1 MTDVGW
7 LTFVKLARDN
17 LLERIWTMLDQRRH
31 QRIRFSVPQ
40 KISIGFGGA
49 IGEGVIE
56 NLSLSGLMLR
66 TPMPLEISHTV
77 GCEFSVFDSPV
88 IDVPAAVVSRVC
100 DLFGVRFQQG
110 PISQIL
116 IEDAINAA
124 LASGKASILSVHELG
139 GRKTMRI
146 IGGLS
151 AVLRS
156 DFMHALTRMGVDE
169 IDLEGVTAVEQA
181 GLALCLVATNRH
193 RVAIGAQSP
202 CFSEAWALALA
213 APGSLEARELGV

>member
-1 MTDVGW
+1 
-7 LTFVKLARDN
+7 
-17 LLERIWTMLDQRRH
+17 MLDQRRH

-40 KISIGFGGA
+40 KISIGFGGE

-66 TPMPLEISHTV
+66 TPMPLEISHNI

-100 DLFGVRFQQG
+100 DLYGVRFQQG

-116 IEDAINAA
+116 IEDAINGA
-124 LASGKASILSVHELG
+124 LNSGKASILTVHELG

-146 IGGLS
+146 TGGLCGI
-151 AVLRS
+151 LRS

-181 GLALCLVATNRH
+181 GLALCLVATTRH
-193 RVAIGAQSP
+193 GVGIGAQSP
-202 CFSEAWALALA
+202 CFAEAWAQAQS
-213 APGSLEARELGV
+213 APGLLNAREAGR

>member
-1 MTDVGW
+1 
-7 LTFVKLARDN
+7 
-17 LLERIWTMLDQRRH
+17 MLDQRRH
-31 QRIRFSVPQ
+31 QRIRFGTPQ
-40 KISIGFGGA
+40 TISIGFGGQV
-49 IGEGVIE
+49 GEGVIE

-66 TPMPLEISHTV
+66 TPMPLEISHNI

-88 IDVPAAVVSRVC
+88 IDVPAVVVSRVC
-100 DLFGVRFQQG
+100 DLYGVRFQQG
-110 PISQIL
+110 PISQII

-124 LASGKASILSVHELG
+124 LACGKASILSVHELG

-146 IGGLS
+146 TGGLS

-181 GLALCLVATNRH
+181 GLALCLVATKRH
-193 RVAIGAQSP
+193 GVTIGDQSA
-202 CFSEAWALALA
+202 CFAEAWALALA
-213 APGSLEARELGV
+213 APGNLERLDVGG

>member
-1 MTDVGW
+1 
-7 LTFVKLARDN
+7 
-17 LLERIWTMLDQRRH
+17 MLDQRRH
-31 QRIRFSVPQ
+31 QRIRFGVPQ
-40 KISIGFGGA
+40 TIRIGYGGA

-56 NLSLSGLMLR
+56 NLSLSGLMMR
-66 TPMPLEISHTV
+66 TTMPLEISRNI
-77 GCEFSVFDSPV
+77 GCEFSVFDSPL

-100 DLFGVRFQQG
+100 DLYGVRFQPG

-116 IEDAINAA
+116 IEDAINSA

-146 IGGLS
+146 TGGLS

-181 GLALCLVATNRH
+181 GLALCLVATKRH
-193 RVAIGAQSP
+193 GVAIGAQSS
-202 CFSEAWALALA
+202 CFAEAWALALA
-213 APGSLEARELGV
+213 APGNLERMETGV

>member
-1 MTDVGW
+1 
-7 LTFVKLARDN
+7 
-17 LLERIWTMLDQRRH
+17 MLDQRRH

-40 KISIGFGGA
+40 KISIGFGGE
-49 IGEGVIE
+49 IGEGLIE

-66 TPMPLEISHTV
+66 TPMPLEISHNI

-100 DLFGVRFQQG
+100 DLYGARFQQG

-116 IEDAINAA
+116 IEDAINGA
-124 LASGKASILSVHELG
+124 LNSGKASILTVHELG

-146 IGGLS
+146 TGGLCGI
-151 AVLRS
+151 LRS

-181 GLALCLVATNRH
+181 GLALCLVATTRH
-193 RVAIGAQSP
+193 GVEIGAQSP
-202 CFSEAWALALA
+202 CFAEAWAQAQS
-213 APGSLEARELGV
+213 APGLLNAREAGQ

>member
-1 MTDVGW
+1 
-7 LTFVKLARDN
+7 
-17 LLERIWTMLDQRRH
+17 MLDQRRH
-31 QRIRFSVPQ
+31 QRIRFGTPQ
-40 KISIGFGGA
+40 TMQIGFGGE

-66 TPMPLEISHTV
+66 TSMPLGISHTI

-88 IDVPAAVVSRVC
+88 IDVPAVVVSRVC
-100 DLFGVRFQQG
+100 DLYGVRFQQG

-116 IEDAINAA
+116 IEDAINSA

-146 IGGLS
+146 TGGLS
-151 AVLRS
+151 AVLQS

-169 IDLEGVTAVEQA
+169 IDVEGVTAVEQA
-181 GLALCLVATNRH
+181 GLALCLVATKRH
-193 RVAIGAQSP
+193 GVVIGAQSS
-202 CFSEAWALALA
+202 CFAEAWALAQS
-213 APGSLEARELGV
+213 APGSLDRLEAGA

>member
-1 MTDVGW
+1 
-7 LTFVKLARDN
+7 
-17 LLERIWTMLDQRRH
+17 MLDQRRH
-31 QRIRFSVPQ
+31 QRIRFGTPQ
-40 KISIGFGGA
+40 TISIGFGGQA
-49 IGEGVIE
+49 GKGVIE

-66 TPMPLEISHTV
+66 TPMPLEIAHNI

-88 IDVPAAVVSRVC
+88 IDVPAVVVSRVC
-100 DLFGVRFQQG
+100 DLYGVRFQQG
-110 PISQIL
+110 PISQIV

-139 GRKTMRI
+139 RCKTMRI
-146 IGGLS
+146 TGGLS

-181 GLALCLVATNRH
+181 GLALCLVATKRH
-193 RVAIGAQSP
+193 GVTLGAQSV
-202 CFSEAWALALA
+202 CFAEAWAQAMA
-213 APGSLEARELGV
+213 APGSIERLEVDG

>member
-1 MTDVGW
+1 
-7 LTFVKLARDN
+7 
-17 LLERIWTMLDQRRH
+17 MLDQRRH

-124 LASGKASILSVHELG
+124 LASGKASIRSVHELG

-202 CFSEAWALALA
+202 CFAEAWALALA